1 MPMTTYT
8 MCTKN
13 QDGAEE
19 VVARNITAARA
30 LNIALE
36 HGGTGRVKIVVLTN
50 RTQRRYELFL
60 HMPNVESQRIMSV
73 SVARSPDPLEDGR
86 KAVAAFGEIFLKS
99 AGDYWCGSVEPDEE
113 YTRRRRNEGE
123 CPSNLASESDFEL
136 EGDIMRQNYTLFL
149 VNGEREEVVASGI
162 SLVRAINVA
171 VEHGGSGKAAAVSRD
186 VGTFRVFEIGR
197 QASDEAEFESIVSIA
212 LERSGDAALDA
223 ERATE
228 ALGRKLLNDTRL
240 FWSGCI
246 ETDAAYAR
254 RQADRKQATTI
265 SRGMRSNGGTS
276 G

>member
-1 MPMTTYT
+1 MTTYT
-8 MCTKN
+8 MCTKH

-36 HGGTGRVKIVVLTN
+36 YGGTGRVKIALRAN
-50 RTQRRYELFL
+50 STQRLYELFL
-60 HMPNVESQRIMSV
+60 HTPNVEPERIMVV
-73 SVARSPDPLEDGR
+73 SVARSTDPLEDGR
-86 KAVAAFGEIFLKS
+86 KAVAKFGEIFLKS
-99 AGDYWCGSVEPDEE
+99 FGDYWCGSVEPDEE
-113 YTRRRRNEGE
+113 YTRRRRDSGE
-123 CPSNLASESDFEL
+123 AQLNDASVGDYEL

-149 VNGEREEVVASGI
+149 VDGEREEVVASGI

-186 VGTFRVFEIGR
+186 VGAFRVFEIGR
-197 QASDEAEFESIVSIA
+197 QASDEAEFESIASIA
-212 LERSGDAALDA
+212 LERSGDALLDT

-228 ALGRKLLNDTRL
+228 ALGRKLLNDTRI

-254 RQADRKQATTI
+254 RHADRKQVVTN
-265 SRGMRSNGGTS
+265 SRGTRSSGGA